1 MAVNWGFLG
10 AGFVASRGL
19 APAVH
24 ASRGAN
30 LYAVASR
37 DEKRSATLEPQKVHA
52 TYNDLLADESVD
64 AVYISLSNSQ
74 HLEWVTKS
82 LEAGKHVLCEKPLGL
97 NASETEAMFASASQS
112 GRLLVEAV
120 WGRWH
125 PRFSRIVDAATSGV
139 IGNIEHIET
148 AFTFTSE
155 MTDNYRLNPLMG
167 GGALLDVG
175 CYQAHAWVALT
186 NGAKDLEFTALT
198 RTIGPTGIDLTT
210 DVSVRI
216 DKSITAHAVSSF
228 ALPSQ
233 QQFIVQGSQGKMQ
246 TSAGEAFTTWNEAC
260 SLQIND
266 VFEEFAVTNAFVE
279 MVENVSNVISGEE
292 GWVVPSADS
301 IRVAHI
307 LDSIAKH
314 STWVADRADQQGT

>member
-1 MAVNWGFLG
+1 VNWGFLG

-37 DEKRSATLEPQKVHA
+37 DEKRSATLDPERVHA
-52 TYNDLLADESVD
+52 TYDELLADERVD

-97 NASETEAMFASASQS
+97 NASETESMFACASRS
-112 GRLLVEAV
+112 DRLLVEAV

-125 PRFSRIVDAATSGV
+125 PRFSRMVEVVASGTL
-139 IGNIEHIET
+139 GNIEHIET

-155 MTDNYRLNPLMG
+155 MTDNYRLNPQMG

-175 CYQAHAWVALT
+175 CYQAHAWVAL
-186 NGAKDLEFTALT
+186 NDGATDLQISDLT
-198 RTIGPTGIDLTT
+198 RVIGPTGIDLTT

-216 DKSITAHAVSSF
+216 NKSISAHSVSSF

-233 QQFIVQGSQGKMQ
+233 QQFIVWGSQGKMQ
-246 TSAGEAFTTWNEAC
+246 TEAGESFTTWNEAC
-260 SLQIND
+260 SLRINE
-266 VFEEFAVTNAFVE
+266 VVEEFAVTNAFAE
-279 MVENVSNVISGEE
+279 MVENVSNVIRGEQ
-292 GWVVPSADS
+292 GWIVPSADS

-307 LDSIAKH
+307 LDSIARH
-314 STWVADRADQQGT
+314 PSE

>member
-37 DEKRSATLEPQKVHA
+37 DETRSATLEPQKVHA
-52 TYNDLLADESVD
+52 TYDDLLADESVD

-97 NASETEAMFASASQS
+97 HASETESMFACALRND
-112 GRLLVEAV
+112 RLLVEAV

-125 PRFSRIVDAATSGV
+125 PRFSRMVDVVASGT

-186 NGAKDLEFTALT
+186 NGAKDLEISDLT

-216 DKSITAHAVSSF
+216 NKSITAHAVSSF

-246 TSAGEAFTTWNEAC
+246 TDVGESFTTWNETC
-260 SLQIND
+260 SLRINE
-266 VFEEFAVTNAFVE
+266 VVEEFTTTNAFVE
-279 MVENVSNVISGEE
+279 MVENVSNVIRGEE
-292 GWVVPSADS
+292 GWIVPSADS

-307 LDSIAKH
+307 LDSIARYK
-314 STWVADRADQQGT
+314 

>member
-1 MAVNWGFLG
+1 
-10 AGFVASRGL
+10 
-19 APAVH
+19 
-24 ASRGAN
+24 

-37 DEKRSATLEPQKVHA
+37 DEQRSATLEPERVHA
-52 TYNDLLADESVD
+52 TYEDLLADERVD

-97 NASETEAMFASASQS
+97 NATETEAMFATASRS

-125 PRFSRIVDAATSGV
+125 PRFSRMVEVVANGA
-139 IGNIEHIET
+139 IGKIEHIET
-148 AFTFTSE
+148 SFTFTSE

-186 NGAKDLEFTALT
+186 NGAIGLEIEDLSRA
-198 RTIGPTGIDLTT
+198 IGLTGIDLTT

-216 DKSITAHAVSSF
+216 NGSITAHAVSSF

-233 QQFIVQGSQGKMQ
+233 QQFIVQGSNGSMH
-246 TSAGEAFTTWNEAC
+246 TGVGESFTTWNEAS
-260 SLQIND
+260 SLHIND
-266 VFEEFAVTNAFVE
+266 VVEDFPVTNAFVE
-279 MVENVSNVISGEE
+279 MVEHVSRVIKGDE
-292 GWVVPSADS
+292 GWIVPSADS

-307 LDSIAKH
+307 LDSIAQH
-314 STWVADRADQQGT
+314 SS

>member
-1 MAVNWGFLG
+1 MAVHWGFLG

-24 ASRGAN
+24 RSRGAT

-37 DEKRSATLEPQKVHA
+37 DEQRSATLEPERVHA
-52 TYNDLLADESVD
+52 TYDDLLADERVD

-74 HLEWVTKS
+74 HIEWVTKS

-97 NASETEAMFASASQS
+97 SSIETAAMFNSAAHN

-125 PRFSRIVDAATSGV
+125 PRFARMVQLVSSGEV
-139 IGNIEHIET
+139 GDVEHIET

-155 MTDNYRLNPLMG
+155 MTDNYRLSPSIG

-186 NGAKDLEFTALT
+186 KGASDLTITQLE

-210 DVSVRI
+210 DVRVRI
-216 DKSITAHAVSSF
+216 NNNITAHSVSSF
-228 ALPSQ
+228 ALPSHQ
-233 QQFIVQGSQGKMQ
+233 QLIVQGSHGQISTEVGESF
-246 TSAGEAFTTWNEAC
+246 TSWNETS
-260 SLQIND
+260 SLLVND
-266 VFEEFAVTNAFVE
+266 VPEEFPVTNAFVE
-279 MVENVSNVISGEE
+279 MVENVSGVIEGDSG
-292 GWVVPSADS
+292 WIVTSADS
-301 IRVAHI
+301 IRVAAI
-307 LDSIAKH
+307 LDSIARH
-314 STWVADRADQQGT
+314 P

>member
-1 MAVNWGFLG
+1 MTVNWGFLG

-24 ASRGAN
+24 TSRGAN

-37 DEKRSATLEPQKVHA
+37 DEQRSATLEPERVHA
-52 TYNDLLADESVD
+52 TYDDLLADEGVD
-64 AVYISLSNSQ
+64 AVYISLSNGQ

-97 NASETEAMFASASQS
+97 NASETEAMFECASRN
-112 GRLLVEAV
+112 GRLLIEAV

-125 PRFSRIVDAATSGV
+125 PRFVRMVEVVASGA
-139 IGNIEHIET
+139 IGEIEHIET

-155 MTDNYRLNPLMG
+155 MTDNYRMNPAMG

-186 NGAKDLEFTALT
+186 AGATDLKITDLS
-198 RTIGPTGIDLTT
+198 RMIGPTGIDLTT

-216 DKSITAHAVSSF
+216 NDSVTAHSVSSF

-233 QQFIVQGSQGKMQ
+233 QQFIVRGSLGQIS
-246 TSAGEAFTTWNEAC
+246 TEAGESFTTWNEEC
-260 SLQIND
+260 SLRIND
-266 VFEEFAVTNAFVE
+266 VVEEFAVTNAFVE
-279 MVENVSNVISGEE
+279 MVENVSQVIDGDE
-292 GWVVPSADS
+292 GWMVLSADS
-301 IRVAHI
+301 IRVANI
-307 LDSIAKH
+307 LDAIARH
-314 STWVADRADQQGT
+314 P

>member
-1 MAVNWGFLG
+1 MTVNWGFLG

-24 ASRGAN
+24 AAQGAH

-37 DEKRSATLEPQKVHA
+37 DEKRSATLEPERVHA
-52 TYNDLLADESVD
+52 TYDDLLADERVD

-82 LEAGKHVLCEKPLGL
+82 LEAGKYVLCEKPLGL
-97 NASETEAMFASASQS
+97 NATETQAMFDVAAQHDQ
-112 GRLLVEAV
+112 LLIEAV

-125 PRFSRIVDAATSGV
+125 PRYARIVELVASGA
-139 IGNIEHIET
+139 IGEVQHIET

-155 MTDNYRLNPLMG
+155 MTDNYRLNPSMG

-186 NGAKDLEFTALT
+186 TAAMNLDINNVE
-198 RTIGPTGIDLTT
+198 RLVGPTGIDLTT
-210 DVSVRI
+210 DVSVLLNN
-216 DKSITAHAVSSF
+216 SITAHAVSSF

-233 QQFIVQGSQGKMQ
+233 QQFIIQGTLGQIS
-246 TSAGEAFTTWNEAC
+246 TEAGESFTTWNEAC
-260 SLQIND
+260 SLRVND
-266 VFEEFAVTNAFVE
+266 AVENFSVTNSFVE
-279 MVENVSNVISGEE
+279 MVENVSRVVDGRE
-292 GWVVPSADS
+292 GWYVPISDS
-301 IRVAHI
+301 IRVAQI
-307 LDSIAKH
+307 LDSIAQH
-314 STWVADRADQQGT
+314 PSA

>member
-1 MAVNWGFLG
+1 MTVNWGFLG
-10 AGFVASRGL
+10 AGYVASRGL

-24 ASRGAN
+24 ASRGAH

-37 DEKRSATLEPQKVHA
+37 DEQRSATLEPERVHA
-52 TYNDLLADESVD
+52 TYNDLLADERVD

-97 NASETEAMFASASQS
+97 NATETEAMFATASQS
-112 GRLLVEAV
+112 GQLLVEAV

-125 PRFSRIVDAATSGV
+125 PRFSRMVEVVASGA

-186 NGAKDLEFTALT
+186 NGATGLEIKDLS
-198 RTIGPTGIDLTT
+198 RVIGPTGVDLTT
-210 DVSVRI
+210 DVSVHI
-216 DKSITAHAVSSF
+216 NGSITAHSVSSF

-233 QQFIVQGSQGKMQ
+233 QQFIVQGSNGSMH
-246 TSAGEAFTTWNEAC
+246 TGVGESFTTWNEAS
-260 SLQIND
+260 SLHIND
-266 VFEEFAVTNAFVE
+266 VVEEFAVANAFVE
-279 MVENVSNVISGEE
+279 MVENISRVIEGEE
-292 GWVVPSADS
+292 GWILPSSDS

-307 LDSIAKH
+307 LDSIAQH
-314 STWVADRADQQGT
+314 SS

>member
-19 APAVH
+19 APALH

-37 DEKRSATLEPQKVHA
+37 DEKRSATLEPERVHA
-52 TYNDLLADESVD
+52 TYDDLLADERVD

-97 NASETEAMFASASQS
+97 NASETESMFACASRS
-112 GRLLVEAV
+112 DRLLVEAV

-125 PRFSRIVDAATSGV
+125 PRFSRMVEVVASGTL
-139 IGNIEHIET
+139 GNIEHIET

-155 MTDNYRLNPLMG
+155 MTDNYRLNPQMG

-186 NGAKDLEFTALT
+186 NGATDLQISDLT
-198 RTIGPTGIDLTT
+198 RVIGPTGIDLTT

-216 DKSITAHAVSSF
+216 NNSITAHAVSSF

-246 TSAGEAFTTWNEAC
+246 TDVGESFTTWNESC
-260 SLQIND
+260 SLRIND
-266 VFEEFAVTNAFVE
+266 VVEEFAVTNAFVE
-279 MVENVSNVISGEE
+279 MVENVSNVIRGEQ
-292 GWVVPSADS
+292 GWIVPSADS

-307 LDSIAKH
+307 LDSIARH
-314 STWVADRADQQGT
+314 ASE

>member
-37 DEKRSATLEPQKVHA
+37 DEKRSATLEPERVHT
-52 TYNDLLADESVD
+52 TYDDLLADERVD

-97 NASETEAMFASASQS
+97 NASETESMFACASRNNQH
-112 GRLLVEAV
+112 LVEAV

-125 PRFSRIVDAATSGV
+125 PRFSRMVEVVTNGTL
-139 IGNIEHIET
+139 GNIEHIET

-186 NGAKDLEFTALT
+186 NGAKELAITDLA
-198 RTIGPTGIDLTT
+198 RTNGPTGIDLTT

-216 DKSITAHAVSSF
+216 NKSITAHAVSSF

-246 TSAGEAFTTWNEAC
+246 TAVGESFTTWNEAS

-266 VFEEFAVTNAFVE
+266 VVEEFAVTNAFVE
-279 MVENVSNVISGEE
+279 MVENVSNAISGED
-292 GWVVPSADS
+292 GWIVPSADS

-307 LDSIAKH
+307 LDSIA
-314 STWVADRADQQGT
+314 QNE

>member
-1 MAVNWGFLG
+1 VTVNWGFLG
-10 AGFVASRGL
+10 AGYVASRGL
-19 APAVH
+19 CPAVH
-24 ASRGAN
+24 ASSGAN

-37 DEKRSATLEPQKVHA
+37 DEARSATLEPERVHA
-52 TYNDLLADESVD
+52 TYDDLLADERVD

-97 NASETEAMFASASQS
+97 NAAETEAMFASASRS

-125 PRFSRIVDAATSGV
+125 PRFARMVEVVVSGA

-167 GGALLDVG
+167 GGSLLDVG

-186 NGAKDLEFTALT
+186 DGATDVEIDELS
-198 RTIGPTGIDLTT
+198 RTVGPTGVDLTT

-216 DKSITAHAVSSF
+216 NGSITAHSVSSF
-228 ALPSQ
+228 ALPSN
-233 QQFIVQGSQGKMQ
+233 QQFIVQGSNGSMH
-246 TSAGEAFTTWNEAC
+246 TGDGESFTTWNEGS
-260 SLQIND
+260 SLHIND
-266 VFEEFAVTNAFVE
+266 VVEEFAVTNAFVE
-279 MVENVSNVISGEE
+279 MVENVSRVIEGEE
-292 GWVVPSADS
+292 GWLVPSADS

-307 LDSIAKH
+307 LDSIARH
-314 STWVADRADQQGT
+314 P

>member
-1 MAVNWGFLG
+1 VNWGFLG

-37 DEKRSATLEPQKVHA
+37 DEQRSATLEPERVHA
-52 TYNDLLADESVD
+52 TYDNLLADERVD
-64 AVYISLSNSQ
+64 AVYISLSNGQ

-97 NASETEAMFASASQS
+97 NASETEAMFDCASRHE
-112 GRLLVEAV
+112 RLLIEAV

-125 PRFSRIVDAATSGV
+125 PRFARMVEVVASGA
-139 IGNIEHIET
+139 IGDVQHIET

-155 MTDNYRLNPLMG
+155 MTDNYRLNPAMG

-186 NGAKDLEFTALT
+186 ADATDLKINDLS
-198 RTIGPTGIDLTT
+198 RVVGPTGIDLTT

-216 DKSITAHAVSSF
+216 NKSVTAHAVSSF

-233 QQFIVQGSQGKMQ
+233 QQFIVRGSLGQIS
-246 TSAGEAFTTWNEAC
+246 TEVGESFTTWNEAC
-260 SLQIND
+260 SLRIND
-266 VFEEFAVTNAFVE
+266 VIEEFPVTNAFVE
-279 MVENVSNVISGEE
+279 MVENVSRVIDGDR
-292 GWVVPSADS
+292 GWIVSSSDS
-301 IRVAHI
+301 IRVAYI
-307 LDSIAKH
+307 LDTIARH
-314 STWVADRADQQGT
+314 P

>member
-1 MAVNWGFLG
+1 MTVNWGFLG
-10 AGFVASRGL
+10 AGYVASRGL

-24 ASRGAN
+24 ASRGAH

-37 DEKRSATLEPQKVHA
+37 DEQRSATLEPERVHA
-52 TYNDLLADESVD
+52 TYNDLLADERVD

-97 NASETEAMFASASQS
+97 NATETEAMFATASQS
-112 GRLLVEAV
+112 GQLLVEAV

-125 PRFSRIVDAATSGV
+125 PRFSRMVEVVASGA

-167 GGALLDVG
+167 GGSLLDVG

-186 NGAKDLEFTALT
+186 NGAIGLEIEDLSRA
-198 RTIGPTGIDLTT
+198 IGPTGVDLTT

-216 DKSITAHAVSSF
+216 NGTVTAHAVSSF

-233 QQFIVQGSQGKMQ
+233 QQFIVQGSNGSMH
-246 TSAGEAFTTWNEAC
+246 TGVGESFTTWNEAS
-260 SLQIND
+260 SLHIND
-266 VFEEFAVTNAFVE
+266 VVEEFAVTNAFVE
-279 MVENVSNVISGEE
+279 MVENVSRVIEGEE
-292 GWVVPSADS
+292 GWIVPSADS

-307 LDSIAKH
+307 LDSIAQH
-314 STWVADRADQQGT
+314 SS

>member
-1 MAVNWGFLG
+1 VTVNWGFLG
-10 AGFVASRGL
+10 AGYVASRGL

-24 ASRGAN
+24 ASSGAN

-37 DEKRSATLEPQKVHA
+37 DEARSATLEPERVHA
-52 TYNDLLADESVD
+52 NYEDLLGDECVD

-97 NASETEAMFASASQS
+97 NAAETEAMFASASRS

-125 PRFSRIVDAATSGV
+125 PRFARMVEIVASGA
-139 IGNIEHIET
+139 IGTIEHIET

-155 MTDNYRLNPLMG
+155 MTDNYRMNPLMG

-175 CYQAHAWVALT
+175 CYQAHAWVALA
-186 NGAKDLEFTALT
+186 NGATGLEIKDLS
-198 RTIGPTGIDLTT
+198 RVIGPTGVDLTT

-216 DKSITAHAVSSF
+216 NGAVTAHSVSSF

-233 QQFIVQGSQGKMQ
+233 QQFIVQGSTGSMH
-246 TSAGEAFTTWNEAC
+246 TGVGESFTTWNEAS
-260 SLQIND
+260 SLHIND
-266 VFEEFAVTNAFVE
+266 VVEEFAVTNAFVE
-279 MVENVSNVISGEE
+279 MVENVSRVIESEK
-292 GWVVPSADS
+292 GWLVPSVDS

-307 LDSIAKH
+307 LDSISRH
-314 STWVADRADQQGT
+314 S

>member
-1 MAVNWGFLG
+1 MSVNWGFLG

-24 ASRGAN
+24 QARGAH

-37 DEKRSATLEPQKVHA
+37 DEQRSATLEPQLVHA
-52 TYNDLLADESVD
+52 SYDALLADDKVG

-74 HLEWVTKS
+74 HLEWVTKA
-82 LEAGKHVLCEKPLGL
+82 LQAGKHVLCEKPLGL
-97 NASETEAMFASASQS
+97 NAYETRAMFETAEKN
-112 GRLLVEAV
+112 GRLLIEAV

-125 PRFSRIVDAATSGV
+125 PRFARMVELVADGV
-139 IGNIEHIET
+139 IGSVEHIET
-148 AFTFTSE
+148 SFTFTSE
-155 MTDNYRLNPLMG
+155 MTDNYRLNPQMG

-186 NGAKDLEFTALT
+186 NGATDLPISDLT
-198 RTIGPTGIDLTT
+198 RVIGPTGIDLTT

-216 DKSITAHAVSSF
+216 NKSITAHSVSSF

-233 QQFIVQGSQGKMQ
+233 QQFIVWGSQGKMQ
-246 TSAGEAFTTWNEAC
+246 TEAGESFTTWNEAC
-260 SLQIND
+260 SLRINE
-266 VFEEFAVTNAFVE
+266 VVEEFAVTNAFAE
-279 MVENVSNVISGEE
+279 MVENVSNVIRGEQ
-292 GWVVPSADS
+292 GWIVSSTDS

-307 LDSIAKH
+307 LDSIARH
-314 STWVADRADQQGT
+314 PSE

>member
-1 MAVNWGFLG
+1 MSVNWGFLG

-24 ASRGAN
+24 TSRGAN

-37 DEKRSATLEPQKVHA
+37 DEQRSATLEPERVHA
-52 TYNDLLADESVD
+52 TYDDLLADERVD
-64 AVYISLSNSQ
+64 AVYISLSNGQ

-97 NASETEAMFASASQS
+97 NAVETEAMFECASLH
-112 GRLLVEAV
+112 GRLLIEAV

-125 PRFSRIVDAATSGV
+125 PRFSRMVEVVTSGA
-139 IGNIEHIET
+139 IGDIEHIET

-155 MTDNYRLNPLMG
+155 MTDNYRLNPAMG

-186 NGAKDLEFTALT
+186 AGVTDLAIIDLS
-198 RTIGPTGIDLTT
+198 RVIGPTGIDLTT

-216 DKSITAHAVSSF
+216 NNSVSAHALSSF

-233 QQFIVQGSQGKMQ
+233 QQFIVRGSLGQIS
-246 TSAGEAFTTWNEAC
+246 TEDGESFTTWNEAS
-260 SLQIND
+260 SLRIND
-266 VFEEFAVTNAFVE
+266 VIEEFAVTNAFVE
-279 MVENVSNVISGEE
+279 MVENVSRVIDDGQ
-292 GWVVPSADS
+292 GWIVSSADS

-307 LDSIAKH
+307 LDTIARH
-314 STWVADRADQQGT
+314 P

>member
-37 DEKRSATLEPQKVHA
+37 DEKRSATLEPERVHA
-52 TYNDLLADESVD
+52 TYDDLLADERVD

-97 NASETEAMFASASQS
+97 NASETASMFACASQS

-125 PRFSRIVDAATSGV
+125 PRFSRMVDVVANGTL
-139 IGNIEHIET
+139 GNIEHIET
-148 AFTFTSE
+148 AFAFSSE

-186 NGAKDLEFTALT
+186 NGATDLQISDVT
-198 RTIGPTGIDLTT
+198 RTVGPTGIDLTT

-216 DKSITAHAVSSF
+216 NKSITARAVSSF

-233 QQFIVQGSQGKMQ
+233 QQFVVQGSQGTMH
-246 TSAGEAFTTWNEAC
+246 TAAGESFTTWNEAC
-260 SLQIND
+260 SLRIND
-266 VFEEFAVTNAFVE
+266 VVEEFAVTNAFVE
-279 MVENVSNVISGEE
+279 MVENVSNVIRGEE
-292 GWVVPSADS
+292 GWIVPSADS

-314 STWVADRADQQGT
+314 S

>member
-1 MAVNWGFLG
+1 MTVNWGFLG

-37 DEKRSATLEPQKVHA
+37 DEKRSSTLEPERVHA
-52 TYNDLLADESVD
+52 TYDELLSDERVD

-74 HLEWVTKS
+74 HIEWVTKS

-97 NASETEAMFASASQS
+97 NAKETGAMFDSAAHN
-112 GRLLVEAV
+112 GRLLIEAV

-125 PRFSRIVDAATSGV
+125 PRFARMVHLVTAGE
-139 IGNIEHIET
+139 IGDIEHIET

-155 MTDNYRLNPLMG
+155 MTDNYRLNPSMG

-186 NGAKDLEFTALT
+186 NGASNFSITDLA
-198 RTIGPTGIDLTT
+198 RTVGPTGIDLTT
-210 DVSVRI
+210 DVNVRI
-216 DKSITAHAVSSF
+216 NNGVTAHAVSSF
-228 ALPSQ
+228 ALPSN
-233 QQFIVQGSQGKMQ
+233 QQFIIRGTNGQIS
-246 TSAGEAFTTWNEAC
+246 TETGESFTTWNEAS
-260 SLQIND
+260 SLLVND
-266 VFEEFAVTNAFVE
+266 VREEFPVTNAFVE
-279 MVENVSNVISGEE
+279 MVENVSRVIEGDS
-292 GWVVPSADS
+292 GWVVPSTDS
-301 IRVAHI
+301 IRVAQI
-307 LDSIAKH
+307 LDSIAN
-314 STWVADRADQQGT
+314 RP

>member
-37 DEKRSATLEPQKVHA
+37 DEKRSATLEPERVHA
-52 TYNDLLADESVD
+52 TYDDLLADERVD

-97 NASETEAMFASASQS
+97 NASETEAMFACASQS

-125 PRFSRIVDAATSGV
+125 PRFSRMVDVVANGTL
-139 IGNIEHIET
+139 GNIEHIET

-186 NGAKDLEFTALT
+186 NGAKDLEIADLT
-198 RTIGPTGIDLTT
+198 RTIGSTGIDLTT

-216 DKSITAHAVSSF
+216 NKSITAHAVSSF

-233 QQFIVQGSQGKMQ
+233 QEFIVRGSQG
-246 TSAGEAFTTWNEAC
+246 
-260 SLQIND
+260 
-266 VFEEFAVTNAFVE
+266 
-279 MVENVSNVISGEE
+279 
-292 GWVVPSADS
+292 
-301 IRVAHI
+301 
-307 LDSIAKH
+307 
-314 STWVADRADQQGT
+314 

>member
-37 DEKRSATLEPQKVHA
+37 DEKRSATLEPERVHA
-52 TYNDLLADESVD
+52 TYDDLLADERID

-97 NASETEAMFASASQS
+97 NASETESMFACASRS
-112 GRLLVEAV
+112 DRLLVEAV

-125 PRFSRIVDAATSGV
+125 PRFSRMVEVVASGTL
-139 IGNIEHIET
+139 GNIEHIET

-155 MTDNYRLNPLMG
+155 MTDNYRLNPQMG

-186 NGAKDLEFTALT
+186 NGATDLQISDLT
-198 RTIGPTGIDLTT
+198 RVIGPTGIDLTT

-216 DKSITAHAVSSF
+216 NKSITAHSVSSF

-233 QQFIVQGSQGKMQ
+233 QQFIVWGSQGKMQ
-246 TSAGEAFTTWNEAC
+246 TEAGESFTTWNEAC
-260 SLQIND
+260 SLRINE
-266 VFEEFAVTNAFVE
+266 VVEEFAVTNAFAE
-279 MVENVSNVISGEE
+279 MVENVSNVIRGEQ
-292 GWVVPSADS
+292 GWIVSSTDS

-307 LDSIAKH
+307 LDSIARH
-314 STWVADRADQQGT
+314 PSE

>member
-1 MAVNWGFLG
+1 MTVNWGFLG
-10 AGFVASRGL
+10 AGYVASRGL

-30 LYAVASR
+30 LYAVSSR
-37 DEKRSATLEPQKVHA
+37 DEARSATLEPERVHA
-52 TYNDLLADESVD
+52 NYEDLLGDERVD

-125 PRFSRIVDAATSGV
+125 PRFARMVEIVASGA
-139 IGNIEHIET
+139 IGTIEHIET
-148 AFTFTSE
+148 AFTFSSE
-155 MTDNYRLNPLMG
+155 MADNYRLNPLMG

-186 NGAKDLEFTALT
+186 NGATDVEIDELS
-198 RTIGPTGIDLTT
+198 RTVGPTGVDLTT

-216 DKSITAHAVSSF
+216 NGSITAHSVSSF
-228 ALPSQ
+228 ALPSN
-233 QQFIVQGSQGKMQ
+233 QQFIVQGSNGSMH
-246 TSAGEAFTTWNEAC
+246 TGDGESFTTWNEGS
-260 SLQIND
+260 SLHIND
-266 VFEEFAVTNAFVE
+266 VVEEFAVTNAFVE
-279 MVENVSNVISGEE
+279 MVENVSRVIEGEE
-292 GWVVPSADS
+292 GWIVPSADS

-307 LDSIAKH
+307 LDSIARH
-314 STWVADRADQQGT
+314 P

>member
-10 AGFVASRGL
+10 AGYVASRGL

-24 ASRGAN
+24 TSRGAH

-37 DEKRSATLEPQKVHA
+37 DEQRSATLEPECVHA
-52 TYNDLLADESVD
+52 TYESLLADDRVD

-74 HLEWVTKS
+74 HREWVTKS

-97 NASETEAMFASASQS
+97 NAQETEEMFATASRS

-125 PRFSRIVDAATSGV
+125 PRFARMVDVVSSGA

-186 NGAKDLEFTALT
+186 SGAIGLEIGNLS
-198 RTIGPTGIDLTT
+198 RVMGPTGVDLTT
-210 DVSVRI
+210 DVSVCI
-216 DKSITAHAVSSF
+216 NGSITAHSVSSF

-233 QQFIVQGSQGKMQ
+233 QQFIVQGSSGNMR
-246 TSAGEAFTTWNEAC
+246 TEVGESFTTWNEAS

-266 VFEEFAVTNAFVE
+266 AVEDFPITNAFVA
-279 MVENVSNVISGEE
+279 MVENVSRVIEGEE
-292 GWVVPSADS
+292 GWIVPSADS

-307 LDSIAKH
+307 LDSIARH
-314 STWVADRADQQGT
+314 SS

>member
-1 MAVNWGFLG
+1 MTVNWGFLG
-10 AGFVASRGL
+10 AGYVASRGL

-24 ASRGAN
+24 ASRGAH

-37 DEKRSATLEPQKVHA
+37 DEQRSATLEPERVHA
-52 TYNDLLADESVD
+52 TYNDLLADERVD

-97 NASETEAMFASASQS
+97 NATETEAMFATASQS
-112 GRLLVEAV
+112 GQLLVEAV

-125 PRFSRIVDAATSGV
+125 PRFSRMVEVVASGA

-186 NGAKDLEFTALT
+186 NGATGLEIKDLS
-198 RTIGPTGIDLTT
+198 RVIGPTGVDLTT
-210 DVSVRI
+210 DVSVHI
-216 DKSITAHAVSSF
+216 NGSITAHSVSSF

-233 QQFIVQGSQGKMQ
+233 QQFIVQGSNGSMH
-246 TSAGEAFTTWNEAC
+246 TGVGESFTTWNEA
-260 SLQIND
+260 STLHIND
-266 VFEEFAVTNAFVE
+266 VVEEFAVTNAFVE
-279 MVENVSNVISGEE
+279 MVENVSRVIE
-292 GWVVPSADS
+292 GDVGLIVPSADS
-301 IRVAHI
+301 ISVAHI
-307 LDSIAKH
+307 LDSIAQH
-314 STWVADRADQQGT
+314 SS

>member
-1 MAVNWGFLG
+1 
-10 AGFVASRGL
+10 
-19 APAVH
+19 
-24 ASRGAN
+24 
-30 LYAVASR
+30 
-37 DEKRSATLEPQKVHA
+37 
-52 TYNDLLADESVD
+52 LADDRVD

-97 NASETEAMFASASQS
+97 SASETEAMFACASRN

-125 PRFSRIVDAATSGV
+125 PRFSRMVDVVTSGA
-139 IGNIEHIET
+139 IGRIEHIET

-186 NGAKDLEFTALT
+186 NGATDLEVKELA
-198 RTIGPTGIDLTT
+198 RTIGPTGVDLTT

-216 DKSITAHAVSSF
+216 NNSVTAHSVSSF
-228 ALPSQ
+228 ALPSA
-233 QQFIVQGSQGKMQ
+233 QQFIVQGSL
-246 TSAGEAFTTWNEAC
+246 GEMRTEIGESFTTWNEA
-260 SLQIND
+260 STLRINEE
-266 VFEEFAVTNAFVE
+266 VEEFAVTNAFVL
-279 MVENVSNVISGEE
+279 MVENVSRVINGDE
-292 GWVVPSADS
+292 GWIVPSADS

-307 LDSIAKH
+307 LDSIARH
-314 STWVADRADQQGT
+314 P

>member
-1 MAVNWGFLG
+1 MSVNWGFLG

-24 ASRGAN
+24 SSRGAT

-37 DEKRSATLEPQKVHA
+37 DEKRSATLEPERVHA
-52 TYNDLLADESVD
+52 TYDDLLADERVD

-97 NASETEAMFASASQS
+97 NASETEAMFACASKS

-125 PRFSRIVDAATSGV
+125 PRFSRMVDVAANGTF
-139 IGNIEHIET
+139 GNIEHIET

-155 MTDNYRLNPLMG
+155 LTDNYRLNPLMG

-186 NGAKDLEFTALT
+186 KGAKDLEITDLA
-198 RTIGPTGIDLTT
+198 RTIGSMGIDLTT
-210 DVSVRI
+210 DVTVRI
-216 DKSITAHAVSSF
+216 NNSITAHAVSSF

-233 QQFIVQGSQGKMQ
+233 QQFIVQGSKGKMQ
-246 TSAGEAFTTWNEAC
+246 TAAGESFTTWNEAC

-266 VFEEFAVTNAFVE
+266 AVEEFAVTNAFVE

-292 GWVVPSADS
+292 GWIVPSADS

-314 STWVADRADQQGT
+314 Q

>member
-1 MAVNWGFLG
+1 MAVSWGFLG

-37 DEKRSATLEPQKVHA
+37 DETRSATLEPERVHA
-52 TYNDLLADESVD
+52 TYDNLLADERVD

-97 NASETEAMFASASQS
+97 NASETERMFACASQS

-125 PRFSRIVDAATSGV
+125 PRFSRMVNTVANGA

-186 NGAKDLEFTALT
+186 NGAKDLEITDLT

-216 DKSITAHAVSSF
+216 NKSITAHAVSSF

-233 QQFIVQGSQGKMQ
+233 QQFVVQGSQGKIQ
-246 TSAGEAFTTWNEAC
+246 TAAGESFTTWNEAC
-260 SLQIND
+260 SLQINEI
-266 VFEEFAVTNAFVE
+266 VEEFAVTNAFVE
-279 MVENVSNVISGEE
+279 MVENVSNVIRGEE
-292 GWVVPSADS
+292 GWIVPSADS

-314 STWVADRADQQGT
+314 P

>member
-37 DEKRSATLEPQKVHA
+37 DEKRSATLEPKRVHA
-52 TYNDLLADESVD
+52 TYADLLADERVD

-97 NASETEAMFASASQS
+97 NASETESMFACASRNNQH
-112 GRLLVEAV
+112 LVEAV

-125 PRFSRIVDAATSGV
+125 PRFSRMIQVVANGTL
-139 IGNIEHIET
+139 GNIEHIET

-186 NGAKDLEFTALT
+186 NGATDLQISDLS
-198 RTIGPTGIDLTT
+198 RTVGPTGIDLTT

-216 DKSITAHAVSSF
+216 NKSITAHAVSSF

-246 TSAGEAFTTWNEAC
+246 TTAGESFTTWNEAC
-260 SLQIND
+260 SLQINE
-266 VFEEFAVTNAFVE
+266 VVEEFAVANAFVE

-292 GWVVPSADS
+292 GWIVPSADS

-307 LDSIAKH
+307 LDNIAQH
-314 STWVADRADQQGT
+314 PSA